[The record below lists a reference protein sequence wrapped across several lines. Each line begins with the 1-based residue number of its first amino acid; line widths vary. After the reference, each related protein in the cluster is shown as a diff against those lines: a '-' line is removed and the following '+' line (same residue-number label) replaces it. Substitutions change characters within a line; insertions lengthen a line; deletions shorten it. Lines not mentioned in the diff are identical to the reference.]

1 MVFFPLSGLRLQ
13 FPPTRGVSF
22 PSRGQKQTLEVTCQL
37 CLHGYFSSSSTL
49 SFYSPHIQKSTL
61 HTGHH
66 RFLDNKQPYEGS
78 TPLDN
83 VHGKHKQPSSHT
95 ARAGESL
102 WIPTETLLLDLAS
115 WLYVAARQAVY
126 NQFDLSL
133 PQIPY
138 GPQKGICSITF
149 Q

>member
-1 MVFFPLSGLRLQ
+1 MGNINNLRPALLGL
-13 FPPTRGVSF
+13 
-22 PSRGQKQTLEVTCQL
+22 
-37 CLHGYFSSSSTL
+37 
-49 SFYSPHIQKSTL
+49 
-61 HTGHH
+61 
-66 RFLDNKQPYEGS
+66 
-78 TPLDN
+78 
-83 VHGKHKQPSSHT
+83 
-95 ARAGESL
+95 ESL

-115 WLYVAARQAVY
+115 RLCVAARQAVY